1 MELRHLRYFTA
12 VAETLHFGRAA
23 ARLNISAP
31 TLSHQIGALE
41 TTLGAKLF
49 TRRTKSAV
57 GLTHAGKRFL
67 VEAHETLRQAERAE
81 LIGRRAGRGDTG
93 SITIGYV
100 MSAICGGLLST
111 SLANYREKHPDV
123 SFALQRTQT
132 VEQFRNLI
140 DGSLDIGFA
149 RLPYRYPG
157 GLAGFLVDKQKYY
170 LGVPL
175 KHPLAGRKQVTPAML
190 EAEPFV
196 ATSLEMEIGFWS
208 NTAAIAPP
216 GVTLQI
222 VDRAPDVI
230 SMMALSAAG
239 AGICVVSESLT
250 RVAIPGLVFCE
261 ITGTTRTSDHVV
273 VYRKNEG
280 APVVKGLINYLRSNV
295 KLR

>member
-41 TTLGAKLF
+41 TMLGAKLF

-57 GLTHAGKRFL
+57 ALTHSGKRFL
-67 VEAHETLRQAERAE
+67 VEAQEALRQADRAE
-81 LIGRRAGRGDTG
+81 MVGRRAGRGDTG

-100 MSAICGGLLST
+100 MSAVCGGLLST
-111 SLANYREKHPDV
+111 SLANYREKHPGV
-123 SFALQRTQT
+123 SFQLQRTQT
-132 VEQFRNLI
+132 VEQFRSLI

-149 RLPYRYPG
+149 RLPYRYPS

-170 LGVPL
+170 LGVPQN
-175 KHPLAGRKQVTPAML
+175 HPLAGRKQVTPAML

-196 ATSLEMEIGFWS
+196 ATSLEMELGFWS
-208 NTAAIAPP
+208 NTAAVAPP
-216 GVTLQI
+216 GATLHI
-222 VDRAPDVI
+222 VDRAPDVV
-230 SMMALSAAG
+230 SMMTMSATG

-250 RVAIPGLVFCE
+250 RIAIPGLVFCE
-261 ITGTTRTSDHVV
+261 ITGISRTSDHVV

-280 APVVKGLINYLRSNV
+280 EPVVKGLINHLRGNA